1 MHNFSEQCLDLARSL
16 LSNNLQHINE
26 DGSVSPASGETTRV
40 DEPGHAA
47 LAIGE
52 FFRASGEVEL
62 EGFDL
67 FDLTARCVT
76 QQAFTEEASENGMA
90 YAALGL
96 LSYGASKERNLVWE
110 RLQDPT
116 REQLD
121 ACLLARSD
129 HKDHFQAFNVAKSVA
144 RFSFGLSKKDDTG
157 KVIDRFV
164 ERIEANSSAGYCND
178 FPEGNCGVFNLYGPM
193 SFIFIRQALQ
203 LHANVHL
210 KDRKL
215 PKLRTFAEKYLRILP
230 DMTRQDGLGWNYGTS
245 VGAYGQLHSISMILQ
260 SMRDQWISPEK
271 MPLYLDTLRRLFQY
285 FFVTYLDQ
293 EKGDLVIRDDERNTV
308 PNHTTRMANFDA
320 ARYLC
325 QWSRLARVIG
335 GTLAV
340 PPPDRSKIAGRLV
353 LFDKSHKKEHGL
365 FLYRDENKGL
375 QFQLPLIGPGK
386 SPTCDNLAFP
396 HCPGIFD
403 WPVNQY
409 IPAMLPELTFGD
421 VSVIPSYYGKNC
433 VTGVGLKKSFYLRFD
448 QPDLIQTNG
457 EFAQGLGSC
466 QVQWTF
472 GEGKIT
478 SEFSFKVKNQVTLDK
493 MRLALI
499 IGSPHSTYRL
509 GTTIR
514 QGSEGLRANVETDD
528 FQAKWS
534 SFETVTDSPDF
545 RGYAGNIHYIQYL
558 VRDHPLVMRP
568 GQQYKLV
575 VSYAPAIAFAD
586 E

>member
-1 MHNFSEQCLDLARSL
+1 
-16 LSNNLQHINE
+16 
-26 DGSVSPASGETTRV
+26 
-40 DEPGHAA
+40 
-47 LAIGE
+47 
-52 FFRASGEVEL
+52 
-62 EGFDL
+62 
-67 FDLTARCVT
+67 
-76 QQAFTEEASENGMA
+76 
-90 YAALGL
+90 
-96 LSYGASKERNLVWE
+96 
-110 RLQDPT
+110 
-116 REQLD
+116 
-121 ACLLARSD
+121 
-129 HKDHFQAFNVAKSVA
+129 
-144 RFSFGLSKKDDTG
+144 
-157 KVIDRFV
+157 
-164 ERIEANSSAGYCND
+164 
-178 FPEGNCGVFNLYGPM
+178 
-193 SFIFIRQALQ
+193 
-203 LHANVHL
+203 
-210 KDRKL
+210 
-215 PKLRTFAEKYLRILP
+215 
-230 DMTRQDGLGWNYGTS
+230 
-245 VGAYGQLHSISMILQ
+245 MILQ

-340 PPPDRSKIAGRLV
+340 PPPDKSKIAGRLV

-365 FLYRDENKGL
+365 FLYRDENNGL

-472 GEGKIT
+472 GEVKIT
-478 SEFSFKVKNQVTLDK
+478 SEFSFKVKNPVTLDK

-509 GTTIR
+509 GTTLR

-545 RGYAGNIHYIQYL
+545 RGYSGNIHYIQYL

-575 VSYAPAIAFAD
+575 VSYAPDIAFAD

>member
-157 KVIDRFV
+157 RVIDRFV

-568 GQQYKLV
+568 GQQYKLI